1 MPITDGVCVSGVAG
15 QPAADAKAHLS
26 GLLSD
31 KQRLLRLLAGS
42 AALVAA
48 VVVGLMTPPGQR
60 LLGRGEGVAMA
71 LMRQR
76 TSLQPLTVA
85 PEEFDEAVAQQLV
98 MTWQVCPCATV
109 VFAAAVCCGICWE
122 TGGPLGNRAARHD
135 DAVRWSWFVFCRVPR
150 PGRWVPTTPPTSW
163 TCC

>member
-1 MPITDGVCVSGVAG
+1 MGPSALLWPCVARHRRTVQGCKDSTRSKCLPLTLPVSGVTG
-15 QPAADAKAHLS
+15 QPAADAKAQLS

-31 KQRLLRLLAGS
+31 KQRLIRLLAGS

-60 LLGRGEGVAMA
+60 LLGRGEGAAMA

-85 PEEFDEAVAQQLV
+85 PEEFDEAVARQLV
-98 MTWQVCPCATV
+98 MTWQV
-109 VFAAAVCCGICWE
+109 
-122 TGGPLGNRAARHD
+122 GP
-135 DAVRWSWFVFCRVPR
+135 
-150 PGRWVPTTPPTSW
+150 
-163 TCC
+163 